1 MFTLSSGC
9 KDIVHE
15 HLRLW
20 QRTQFLSS
28 PDPVRLTS
36 VVNRSSLFLKLLT
49 EYSDFCWLFILCNIF
64 ILKKWISKTNQ
75 LYAHNWAQESIH
87 LFLIFKIYFCLK
99 IFTFF
104 SSCVLFIQPF
114 LLSVVVRG
122 VLFKTFNN
130 CAG

>member
-49 EYSDFCWLFILCNIF
+49 KLSTEYSDFCWLFYTLQYF
-64 ILKKWISKTNQ
+64 YPKKWINFYPKKMDK
-75 LYAHNWAQESIH
+75 
-87 LFLIFKIYFCLK
+87 FL
-99 IFTFF
+99 
-104 SSCVLFIQPF
+104 S
-114 LLSVVVRG
+114 
-122 VLFKTFNN
+122 
-130 CAG
+130 